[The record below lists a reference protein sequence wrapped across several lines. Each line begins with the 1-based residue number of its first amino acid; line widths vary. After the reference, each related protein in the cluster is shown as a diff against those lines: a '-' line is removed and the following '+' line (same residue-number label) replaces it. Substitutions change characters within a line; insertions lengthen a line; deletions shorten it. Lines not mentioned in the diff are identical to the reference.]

1 LFTPLA
7 GVTAKSTAKEG
18 GQKEYI
24 RKALKPV
31 ILPVSG
37 TEPLTAAQMAVTAAV
52 GAPIS
57 VVPVSMAAV
66 FPLPMLTLLPSTV
79 TPDEQHV

>member
-1 LFTPLA
+1 MKR
-7 GVTAKSTAKEG
+7 V
-18 GQKEYI
+18 YV
-24 RKALKPV
+24 RKAQKPV
-31 ILPVSG
+31 ILPLSG
-37 TEPLTAAQMAVTAAV
+37 TAPLTAPQIAFTAAV

-66 FPLPMLTLLPSTV
+66 FPLPMLTLLLFTV